1 MIARY
6 IQSNYSSLK
15 YHISL
20 FSELYS
26 KKSLKMPKGSS
37 EAVNA
42 MVNRQRANDKHYSR
56 NNLQRKPKIEQH
68 EHN

>member
-26 KKSLKMPKGSS
+26 KKKLKMPKAIMRS
-37 EAVNA
+37 VNA
-42 MVNRQRANDKHYSR
+42 MVNRQTAN
-56 NNLQRKPKIEQH
+56 
-68 EHN
+68 

>member
-1 MIARY
+1 MIAKY

-42 MVNRQRANDKHYSR
+42 MVNRQTAKWQT
-56 NNLQRKPKIEQH
+56 LFKK
-68 EHN
+68 